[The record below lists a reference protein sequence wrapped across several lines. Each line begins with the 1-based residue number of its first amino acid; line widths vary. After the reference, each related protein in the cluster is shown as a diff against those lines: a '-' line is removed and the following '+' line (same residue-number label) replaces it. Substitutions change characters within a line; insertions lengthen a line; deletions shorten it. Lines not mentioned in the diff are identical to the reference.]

1 MFVWPHGI
9 HVDRDG
15 NVWVT
20 DARAPGA
27 DDFTKYP
34 GEDKKGSVVIK
45 FSPDGKVLM
54 TIGKPGVRGNP
65 PDALTDPTDVVTDPR
80 NGDVYIAESH
90 TDVTDPNL
98 IGRISVFDK
107 NGKFLRVIGKTGT
120 GPGEFRTPH
129 ALEFDSKGRLIV
141 ADRHNHRIQILTK
154 TGKFVLEYDDFGRTS
169 GLAIDKNDVIYTAD
183 SESTAKVHP
192 GWQRGIRIGSLKDG
206 KVTIFIPPHM
216 TPNSPDGAIP
226 FAGLVQGDDGRLY
239 GTTVQGGMNLLGTVF
254 RLGTNGDDYAVLH
267 GFAGLPDG
275 GAPEAELTRGLD
287 GALYGTTVAG
297 GTNGL
302 GTIFKINPD
311 GGGYA
316 NLYCFAA
323 SPDGAHPYGGLVQGG
338 DGRLYGTTTWG
349 GNANGGTIYR
359 INTNGS
365 GYSVLYHFGSSD
377 ADGVLPYASLTAG
390 PNGILYG
397 TTLEGGTNGF
407 GTIYRFAVPPTL
419 SIALL
424 PQGMP
429 QLTLTGFT
437 NYVCHVQA
445 ATNFEHWVAFTNV
458 MLTNGVSQMIDPAF
472 PALPQR
478 FYRAVVQ

>member
-1 MFVWPHGI
+1 MLLTLLAGSPGMAQSSNTRVLHSFSPI
-9 HVDRDG
+9 LYDG
-15 NVWVT
+15 TSPYGRLTCGTDGVLYGVT
-20 DARAPGA
+20 WSGGTNSFGTVFRLKPDGGEYKVLRSLSNAPDASVPYSGLVQGNDGA
-27 DDFTKYP
+27 LYGTTYWGGATNAGTVFKINTNGTSFEILHSFTN
-34 GEDKKGSVVIK
+34 
-45 FSPDGKVLM
+45 SPDGAYPYGGLTLGRDGAFYGTTYGGGSTNMGTVFRITSDGGSYSVL
-54 TIGKPGVRGNP
+54 RSF
-65 PDALTDPTDVVTDPR
+65 A
-80 NGDVYIAESH
+80 
-90 TDVTDPNL
+90 
-98 IGRISVFDK
+98 
-107 NGKFLRVIGKTGT
+107 
-120 GPGEFRTPH
+120 
-129 ALEFDSKGRLIV
+129 
-141 ADRHNHRIQILTK
+141 
-154 TGKFVLEYDDFGRTS
+154 
-169 GLAIDKNDVIYTAD
+169 
-183 SESTAKVHP
+183 
-192 GWQRGIRIGSLKDG
+192 
-206 KVTIFIPPHM
+206 
-216 TPNSPDGAIP
+216 NSPDGAIP

-275 GAPEAELTRGLD
+275 GAPEGELTRGLD

-311 GGGYA
+311 GSGYA

-323 SPDGAHPYGGLVQGG
+323 LPDGAHPYGGLVQGG

-437 NYVCHVQA
+437 NYVCQVQA